1 VVEPHSVDAAMP
13 CIKARQL
20 RLCTRS
26 TTAAAMHKKHDS
38 SGHAQ
43 DQQWLVLYNNLSG
56 EFVDANADLLKSLTP
71 PQCAVEYY
79 RGDLYM

>member
-1 VVEPHSVDAAMP
+1 
-13 CIKARQL
+13 
-20 RLCTRS
+20 
-26 TTAAAMHKKHDS
+26 MHKKHDS